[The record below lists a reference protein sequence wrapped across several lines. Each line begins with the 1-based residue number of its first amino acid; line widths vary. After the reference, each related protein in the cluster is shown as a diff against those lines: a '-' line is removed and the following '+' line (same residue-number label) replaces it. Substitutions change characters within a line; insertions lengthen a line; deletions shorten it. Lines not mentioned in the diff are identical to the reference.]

1 MSSSASDDSSISAE
15 YGSMGCAGAGC
26 GDEDDAEVSRW
37 ATGVGR
43 SAFDRGVFLHS
54 VVSAAVISIVQSGL
68 ILLKGFSEQFG
79 DILGFEEKFGID
91 ADFTAEI

>member
-1 MSSSASDDSSISAE
+1 
-15 YGSMGCAGAGC
+15 MGCTEAGC
-26 GDEDDAEVSRW
+26 GDEDDAEISRW

-43 SAFDRGVFLHS
+43 SAFDQDVFLHS

-68 ILLKGFSEQFG
+68 ILLKGFSDEFG